1 MPGREGFEDC
11 DDGNQVGG
19 DGCASDCRMERCGN
33 GRVDPGEDC
42 DDANLRND
50 DECSNACLARSACS
64 AQAEWR
70 FEITPNLWVCMN
82 DAVVETYEDSDALCG
97 ASATP
102 ATHALVENLREPSV
116 AENQAFWSWYDEREG
131 APPASYIRTG
141 QKRRGGC
148 TREAYGDLLITRW
161 WDGSERGAWGDLF
174 RGGSS
179 CQAPS
184 SDVANMG
191 RALTGVV
198 CVRGAYAPPAP

>member
-1 MPGREGFEDC
+1 
-11 DDGNQVGG
+11 
-19 DGCASDCRMERCGN
+19 
-33 GRVDPGEDC
+33 
-42 DDANLRND
+42 
-50 DECSNACLARSACS
+50 
-64 AQAEWR
+64 
-70 FEITPNLWVCMN
+70 MN

-161 WDGSERGAWGDLF
+161 WDGSERGAWGDG
-174 RGGSS
+174 GGSS
-179 CQAPS
+179 CQALLGCRQHGACA
-184 SDVANMG
+184 DRRG
-191 RALTGVV
+191 LRARSLCATCPVERSV
-198 CVRGAYAPPAP
+198 